1 MNATP
6 RALVSAEIFDGWELK
21 AALEHEVGTVA
32 SMLGY
37 STETLAV
44 SQHQADVMP
53 RATWSLPGWAAL
65 QALVALL
72 SQDVGVDERQMIFC
86 SPAAAARIDARAA
99 AAARADVSGGDAA
112 EPVFPNVP
120 YEEGKAAARARRG

>member
-1 MNATP
+1 MYCDNDQAADRLAALLMPAPAPGGGAGRAP
-6 RALVSAEIFDGWELK
+6 RCRAALVNE
-21 AALEHEVGTVA
+21 
-32 SMLGY
+32 
-37 STETLAV
+37 
-44 SQHQADVMP
+44 
-53 RATWSLPGWAAL
+53 RATVSGMARRLRARGVRV
-65 QALVALL
+65 VALL